1 LIFYLEK
8 YIVFYIDIFLRRN
21 FNMSNEEFQKLV
33 IKKLSSMEKR
43 QDEIYQV
50 VRAIEH
56 SNNAGRA
63 ELDEHNFRLA
73 KNEGT
78 LKKIG
83 KVIDEEMNKVS
94 SL

>member
-1 LIFYLEK
+1 
-8 YIVFYIDIFLRRN
+8 
-21 FNMSNEEFQKLV
+21 MSNEEFQKLV

-56 SNNAGRA
+56 SNNAGKA
-63 ELDEHNFRLA
+63 KLDEHNFRLA